1 MEKVDASEKVVA
13 SEKVLLYLGICYL
26 PPLPHLIGAVAPGGV
41 RGHPEAGRVAR
52 PEPLCIDGVDGGLAQ
67 VEPLPAP
74 LVRHQQEGAPARRH
88 ADRNGEN
95 HLINLHFS

>member
-1 MEKVDASEKVVA
+1 MLRKK
-13 SEKVLLYLGICYL
+13 LLHRKKCCYIWESVTSL
-26 PPLPHLIGAVAPGGV
+26 PPSLPHLIGAVAPGGV

-52 PEPLCIDGVDGGLAQ
+52 PEPLCVDGVDGGLAE
-67 VEPLPAP
+67 VEPVPAP

-95 HLINLHFS
+95 HMINLHFS